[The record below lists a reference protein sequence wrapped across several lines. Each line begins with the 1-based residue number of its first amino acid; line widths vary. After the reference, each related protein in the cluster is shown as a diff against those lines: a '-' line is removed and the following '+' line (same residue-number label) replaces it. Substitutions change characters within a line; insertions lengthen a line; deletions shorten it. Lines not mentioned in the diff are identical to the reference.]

1 MKPRFTF
8 LLVGALLLTAAGM
21 SFTLLTLR
29 DQALGA
35 GPAIEDQRITVAAG
49 SSLRTVFM
57 QLHDK
62 GLLPHPRLFELYLR
76 YAHPA
81 TRGGLPA
88 IKKGRYR
95 FPPGLKP
102 LDILEQLQQGKVI
115 LEQFTLVEGWNFTQ
129 VRAALDALPVVEHT
143 LAGKSDAD
151 VMDALNQDGEFPE
164 GQFAP
169 DTYRFSED
177 TPDRE
182 ILQLAHDAQQRNLEK
197 AWQGR
202 DEGLPLA
209 SAEQALILASVVEKE
224 TGLASERP
232 RIAGVFLNR
241 LRQGMRLQS
250 DPTVIYG
257 IRDHYDGN
265 IRSRDLRTDTPY
277 NTYTRTG
284 LPPTPIAMPGKEAI
298 WAVLH
303 PERTDALFFV
313 AIGDGSGGH
322 FFSASLAEH
331 NKAVRRYLDRL
342 RHTIATPVPTPTPTP
357 TPTP

>member
-1 MKPRFTF
+1 MKPRSA
-8 LLVGALLLTAAGM
+8 LALAGALLLLAVGTA
-21 SFTLLTLR
+21 FTFNLLR
-29 DQALGA
+29 NQALAA

-62 GLLPHPRLFELYLR
+62 GLLPHPQLFELYLR
-76 YAHPA
+76 YANAA
-81 TRGGLPA
+81 TRGGLPV

-115 LEQFTLVEGWNFTQ
+115 LEQFTLVEGWNFAQ
-129 VRAALDALPVVEHT
+129 VRAALDALPVVTHT
-143 LAGKSDAD
+143 LSGKSDAE
-151 VMDALNQDGEFPE
+151 VMDALNQDASFPE
-164 GQFAP
+164 GRFAP

-202 DEGLPLA
+202 EAGLPLA
-209 SAEQALILASVVEKE
+209 SAYQALILASVVEKE

-241 LRQGMRLQS
+241 LRKGMRLQS

-257 IRDHYDGN
+257 IREHYDGN
-265 IRSRDLRTDTPY
+265 IRTRDLRTDTPY

-322 FFSASLAEH
+322 YFSASLAEH

-342 RHTIATPVPTPTPTP
+342 RQTTPSATAAPMP
-357 TPTP
+357 

>member
-1 MKPRFTF
+1 MKPRFT
-8 LLVGALLLTAAGM
+8 LALAGALLLMAAGAA
-21 SFTLLTLR
+21 FALFALR
-29 DQALGA
+29 EQALEA
-35 GPAIEDQRITVAAG
+35 GPAIEDQRITVAPG

-62 GLLPHPRLFELYLR
+62 GLLTHPRLFELYLR

-115 LEQFTLVEGWNFTQ
+115 LEQFTLVEGWSFAQ

-143 LAGKSDAD
+143 LTGKSDAD

-169 DTYRFSED
+169 DTYRFAED
-177 TPDRE
+177 TPDKE
-182 ILQLAHDAQQRNLEK
+182 ILQLAYEAQQRNLEK

-202 DEGLPLA
+202 EQGLPLT
-209 SAEQALILASVVEKE
+209 SPDQALILASVVEKE

-241 LRQGMRLQS
+241 LRKGMRLQS

-265 IRSRDLRTDTPY
+265 IRTRDLRTDTPY

-298 WAVLH
+298 WAALH

-322 FFSASLAEH
+322 YFSASLAEH

-342 RHTIATPVPTPTPTP
+342 RHTTPLATAVPTPTP
-357 TPTP
+357 